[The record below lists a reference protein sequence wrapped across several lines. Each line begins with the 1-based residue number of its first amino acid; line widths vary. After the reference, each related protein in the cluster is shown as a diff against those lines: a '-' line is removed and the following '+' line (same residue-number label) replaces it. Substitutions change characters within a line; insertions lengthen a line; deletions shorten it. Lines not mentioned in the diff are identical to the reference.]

1 MGSYEDERHWPQH
14 IGAIRNHLRQ
24 TFNVEGL
31 KNAVAGASNIYC
43 ILTVSY
49 FLDYRQ

>member
-1 MGSYEDERHWPQH
+1 MDS
-14 IGAIRNHLRQ
+14 
-24 TFNVEGL
+24 FVEGL
-31 KNAVAGASNIYC
+31 NNAVAGASNIYC